1 MRWIASCLVAVALSL
16 GAATVAA
23 DDAAVTFEAAKK
35 LYEAKSYAKALTL
48 FQDAYATSKSP
59 NARFFVARSLRELGR
74 TPEAYDEMAATVRE
88 ATALAASDKKYVPTR
103 DSAAAELA
111 LLEAKVGR
119 VVVAVGDEPG
129 LVVVVNGREI
139 DKKRLNEV
147 VAVAPGTV
155 GIEARATDKAPVKR
169 EEKVAAGQLK
179 TVSIAFADAPPK
191 KGEDTP
197 EVERPEGGDDA
208 EVSSDTNLVS
218 GFKGLDGLR
227 VHLGMTVVGG
237 PNIYIPGSV
246 SQSYGATN
254 AVVGSFLFGIQGGL
268 LYDRF
273 DLRLEI
279 SPATWM
285 PDTRIIDAPVFQT
298 NLAAGAHLALAGPI
312 NWVLRGGVGLAVP
325 VQSGV
330 TLFVARADL
339 IAFSAL
345 VGPVLVELDTPT
357 FRVVTDFKD
366 VTLDPFFGTQLSL
379 MLDDL

>member
-1 MRWIASCLVAVALSL
+1 MMRWISSWLLALALSL
-16 GAATVAA
+16 TVATSA
-23 DDAAVTFEAAKK
+23 ANDAAVTFEAAKK
-35 LYEAKSYAKALTL
+35 LYEARSYEKALAL

-59 NARFFVARSLRELGR
+59 NARFFIARSLRELGR

-88 ATALAASDKKYVPTR
+88 ATALATSDPKYVPTR

-119 VVVAVGDEPG
+119 VVVAAPDAPG
-129 LVVVVNGREI
+129 LEVTLNGKPVDRR
-139 DKKRLNEV
+139 RLSEV

-155 GIEARATDKAPVKR
+155 AIEARATGKAAVKR
-169 EEKVAAGQLK
+169 EEKVTAGQLK
-179 TVSIAFADAPPK
+179 TVSITFSDEAPKNGEEEPK
-191 KGEDTP
+191 VETPRPGGEI
-197 EVERPEGGDDA
+197 
-208 EVSSDTNLVS
+208 SSDTNLVA

-227 VHLGMTVVGG
+227 VHFGMTVVGG
-237 PNIYIPGSV
+237 PNVYLPGSE
-246 SQSYGATN
+246 SQSFGAVSS
-254 AVVGSFLFGIQGGL
+254 VVGSFLFGLQGGL

-285 PDTRIIDAPVFQT
+285 PDTRILDAPVFQT
-298 NLAAGAHLALAGPI
+298 NLSAGAHLALAGPV
-312 NWVLRGGVGLAVP
+312 NWVLRGGVGMAVP

-330 TLFVARADL
+330 TLFVGRADL
-339 IAFSAL
+339 VAFSAL
-345 VGPVLVELDTPT
+345 VGPVLVELDAPT

>member
-1 MRWIASCLVAVALSL
+1 M
-16 GAATVAA
+16 
-23 DDAAVTFEAAKK
+23 TFEAAKK

-48 FQDAYATSKSP
+48 FQDAYGTSKSP

-88 ATALAASDKKYVPTR
+88 ATALAASEKKYVPTR

-119 VVVAVGDEPG
+119 VVVVVPDEPG
-129 LVVVVNGREI
+129 LVVVVNGRAI
-139 DKKRLNEV
+139 DKTRLSEV
-147 VAVAPGTV
+147 VAVAPGAV
-155 GIEARATDKAPVKR
+155 GIEARATGKAPVKR
-169 EEKVAAGQLK
+169 EEKIAAGQLK
-179 TVSIAFADAPPK
+179 TVSIAFADAPPQR
-191 KGEDTP
+191 GEGDGDP
-197 EVERPEGGDDA
+197 EVEQPKTEGDA